1 MWDASARGDRAAAVR
16 ALPDEVI
23 DDLVVHGT
31 PAACHERL
39 AEYERAGVTD
49 LVVRLEPALGD
60 PLASLQALA
69 R

>member
-1 MWDASARGDRAAAVR
+1 
-16 ALPDEVI
+16 VI